1 MSFELRF
8 SCKNVSVVDFHL
20 QITRM
25 TKFNYLECVP
35 AGISGSGSGN
45 SRPGFVPV
53 PAALP
58 PGRTGKS
65 LSGVGGTVPSTV
77 PDCTCTIPGFLCHN
91 RQF

>member
-20 QITRM
+20 QITRL

-65 LSGVGGTVPSTV
+65 LSGVGGSCTVN
-77 PDCTCTIPGFLCHN
+77 CTGLYLYNTWVFVS
-91 RQF
+91 